1 MIPFLTWSA
10 VALAAAGAVSVC
22 VLALRR
28 VALGRDERARLAAE
42 ARLGPLALD
51 LLDGSDVAPADL
63 SEDDARVL
71 ADLLCRLGR
80 NLRGVST
87 ERIAAFFEG
96 RGLVAAEIARLD
108 ARQAWRR
115 ATAAFTLG
123 DMASPTAV
131 PVLLEALRDRDR
143 DVRAAAA
150 RSLGRLRAVDAV
162 EPIVR
167 TLAEGRIPR
176 SVAGQALLAIGP
188 AALPS
193 LRALEDADEPE
204 ARAFAVELVGLLGD
218 ASDGPRLVARLRDSS
233 ADVRAK
239 AAFALGRLGAEE
251 GADQLRFALTDRIP
265 FVRAQAAR
273 ALGVVGDAAAVPEL
287 IEVARDDVFAAAH
300 AAARAAARLDATQV
314 KAAAAAP
321 APGPHVIEAA
331 DLLGTGR

>member
-1 MIPFLTWSA
+1 LIPFLTWSA
-10 VALAAAGAVSVC
+10 VGLAAAGAISVC

-28 VALGRDERARLAAE
+28 LVLGRDERARLEAE

-63 SEDDARVL
+63 SAGDARVL
-71 ADLLCRLGR
+71 ADLLRRLGR

-108 ARQAWRR
+108 AGQAWRR

-131 PVLLEALRDRDR
+131 PALLEALGDRDR

-150 RSLGRLRAVDAV
+150 RSLGRLGAVDAV
-162 EPIVR
+162 ETIVR
-167 TLAEGRIPR
+167 ALAEGRIPR

-193 LRALEDADEPE
+193 LRSLEGAEDAA
-204 ARAFAVELVGLLGD
+204 ARAFAIELVGLLGD
-218 ASDGPRLVARLRDSS
+218 ASDGSRLVACVRDSS

-251 GADQLRFALTDRIP
+251 GAEQLRFALGDRIP

-273 ALGVVGDAAAVPEL
+273 ALGAVGDAAAVPEL
-287 IEVARDDVFAAAH
+287 IEVARHDVFSAAH
-300 AAARAAARLDATQV
+300 ASARAAARLDPKQV
-314 KAAAAAP
+314 AAAAAAP

-331 DLLGTGR
+331 DLLRAGR